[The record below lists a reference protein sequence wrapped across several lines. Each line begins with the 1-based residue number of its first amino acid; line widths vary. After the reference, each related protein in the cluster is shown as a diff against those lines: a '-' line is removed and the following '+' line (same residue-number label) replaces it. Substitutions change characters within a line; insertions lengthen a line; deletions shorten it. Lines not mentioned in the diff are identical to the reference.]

1 MNPSFFPAHES
12 PRASGRGWGWLRW
25 SLERSFD
32 DFDDDDFD
40 DDDEDENLGENQTLN
55 ISCSACS

>member
-1 MNPSFFPAHES
+1 MNRSDLFFDDDDYDD
-12 PRASGRGWGWLRW
+12 
-25 SLERSFD
+25 FYYDYD